1 MISFL
6 FRGIL
11 RDSQRSRLP
20 IIIITSG
27 VMLTVVLSAFMTG
40 VLGDAVNL
48 SARFS
53 TGHVKVMTRAYAEN
67 ESQMP
72 NDLAILGVDE
82 LKGEL
87 TEQYPEMEWVE
98 RIHFG
103 GLMDLPDEN
112 GDTKAQGPVTGL
124 AVDLFESGAGEIERL
139 DIAKSLKSG
148 QVPAQPGEILISD
161 DFAKKIDLQLGD
173 EITFFG
179 STMNGSMTFQNF
191 NVVGTVSF
199 GSAALDRGSI
209 IVDLSDA
216 KQVLDMQDAA
226 GEILGY
232 LPGDKYNDKK
242 ALAMAA
248 EFNEQQAGNSD
259 EFAPTMLAL
268 RQQNDLATI
277 LDYSDILGGIFV
289 GIFVFAMSIV
299 LWNTGLLGGLRRY
312 KEFGIRLALG
322 ESKNHIYKTQIYE
335 SVLIGLIGSVLGTV
349 LGLGVAYY
357 LQEVGID
364 FSEITKSAT
373 GSMMLPT
380 LYKANI
386 QPNAFYLGF
395 IPGLFSMVLGTAL
408 SGIGIFKRNTSQ
420 LFKELE
426 V

>member
-20 IIIITSG
+20 VIIIASG
-27 VMLTVVLSAFMTG
+27 VMLTVVLSAWITG
-40 VLGDAVNL
+40 ILGDVVDL
-48 SARFS
+48 SAKFS
-53 TGHVKVMTRAYAEN
+53 TGHVKIMTRAYAEN

-72 NDLAILGVDE
+72 NDLAILGVAE
-82 LKGEL
+82 LKSQLNQE
-87 TEQYPEMEWVE
+87 YPDMDWVE

-112 GDTKAQGPVTGL
+112 GDTKAQGPVAGL
-124 AVDLFESGAGEIERL
+124 AVDLFDERSGEAERL
-139 DIAKSLKSG
+139 AITKSLQSG
-148 QVPAQPGEILISD
+148 RVPTQSKEILVSD
-161 DFAKKIDLQLGD
+161 AFAKKIDLQLED

-191 NVVGTVSF
+191 KVVGTVSF
-199 GSAALDRGSI
+199 GSAALDRGGI

-216 KQVLDMQDAA
+216 KQVLDMEDAA
-226 GEILGY
+226 GELLGY
-232 LPGDKYNDKK
+232 LPGGKYNDKK
-242 ALAMAA
+242 AAA
-248 EFNEQQAGNSD
+248 FAATFNEKYADDPD

-277 LDYSDILGGIFV
+277 LDFSDILGGIFV

-322 ESKNHIYKTQIYE
+322 ESKGHIYKTQLYE

-349 LGLGVAYY
+349 LGLGLAFY
-357 LQEVGID
+357 LQEVGLD
-364 FSEITKSAT
+364 FSELTQNAT
-373 GSMMLPT
+373 GGMMLPSV
-380 LYKANI
+380 YRANI

-408 SGIGIFKRNTSQ
+408 SGIGIFKRNTAQ

>member
-1 MISFL
+1 MIEFL

-27 VMLTVVLSAFMTG
+27 VMLTVILSAFMTG
-40 VLGDAVNL
+40 VLGDVVNL
-48 SARFS
+48 SAKFT

-82 LKGEL
+82 LKAEL
-87 TEQYPEMEWVE
+87 TTAYPDMDWVE

-103 GLMDLPDEN
+103 GLMDLPDEK

-124 AVDLFESGAGEIERL
+124 AVDLFDPESSEIERL
-139 DIAKSLKSG
+139 AIEKSLQSG
-148 QVPAQPGEILISD
+148 RVPKAPGEILTSD
-161 DFAKKIDLQLGD
+161 VFANKIDLQLGD

-191 NVVGTVSF
+191 IVVGTVSF

-209 IVDLSDA
+209 IVDLVDA
-216 KQVLDMQDAA
+216 KQVLDMEDAA
-226 GEILGY
+226 GELLGY
-232 LPGDKYNDKK
+232 LPGGKYNDKK
-242 ALAMAA
+242 ATAMAA
-248 EFNEQQAGNSD
+248 SFNEQRKDDPD

-277 LDYSDILGGIFV
+277 LDYTDIIGGIFV

-357 LQEVGID
+357 LQEVGVD
-364 FSEITKSAT
+364 FSEITKNAT
-373 GSMMLPT
+373 GSMMLPS

-386 QPNAFYLGF
+386 QPNDFYLGF

>member
-20 IIIITSG
+20 VIIIASG
-27 VMLTVVLSAFMTG
+27 VMLTVVLSAWMTG
-40 VLGDAVNL
+40 ILGDVVDL
-48 SARFS
+48 SAKFT
-53 TGHVKVMTRAYAEN
+53 TGHVKIMTRAYAEN

-72 NDLAILGVDE
+72 NDLAILGVAE
-82 LKGEL
+82 LKDQL
-87 TEQYPEMEWVE
+87 NQDYPDMEWVE

-103 GLMDLPDEN
+103 GLMDLPDQN
-112 GDTKAQGPVTGL
+112 GETKAQGPVSGL
-124 AVDLFESGAGEIERL
+124 AVDLFDERSGESERL
-139 DIAKSLKSG
+139 AITKSLQSGRVPTKSK
-148 QVPAQPGEILISD
+148 EILVSD
-161 DFAKKIDLQLGD
+161 AFAKKIDLQLGD

-199 GSAALDRGSI
+199 GSAALDRGGI

-216 KQVLDMQDAA
+216 KQVLDMEDAA
-226 GEILGY
+226 GELLGY
-232 LPGDKYNDKK
+232 LPGGKYNDKK
-242 ALAMAA
+242 AASFAA
-248 EFNEQQAGNSD
+248 AFNEKYADNPD

-268 RQQNDLATI
+268 RDQNDLATI
-277 LDYSDILGGIFV
+277 LDYTDIIGTIFV
-289 GIFVFAMSIV
+289 SIFVFAMSIV

-322 ESKNHIYKTQIYE
+322 ESKSHIYKTQIYE
-335 SVLIGLIGSVLGTV
+335 SILIGLIGSVFGTL
-349 LGLGVAYY
+349 LGLGLAFY
-357 LQEVGID
+357 LQEVGLD
-364 FSEITKSAT
+364 FSELTKNAA
-373 GSMMLPT
+373 GGMMLPSV
-380 LYKANI
+380 YRANI
-386 QPNAFYLGF
+386 QPSAFYLGF

-408 SGIGIFKRNTSQ
+408 SGIGIFKRNTAQ

>member
-20 IIIITSG
+20 IIIIASG
-27 VMLTVVLSAFMTG
+27 VTLTVVLIAFMAG
-40 VLGDAVNL
+40 VFGDVVDL
-48 SARFS
+48 SAKFT

-82 LKGEL
+82 LKSQLKED
-87 TEQYPEMEWVE
+87 YPEMEWVE

-103 GLMDLPDEN
+103 GLMDLPDAN
-112 GDTKAQGPVTGL
+112 GDTKAQGPVAGL
-124 AVDLFESGAGEIERL
+124 AVDLFDPASNETERL
-139 DIAKSLKSG
+139 SIAKSLQG
-148 QVPAQPGEILISD
+148 GRIPTTAGEILISD
-161 DFAKKIDLQLGD
+161 VFAQKIGLQLDD

-191 NVVGTVSF
+191 KVVGTVSF

-216 KQVLDMQDAA
+216 KLVLDMEDAA
-226 GEILGY
+226 GELLGY
-232 LPGDKYNDKK
+232 LPGGKYNDKK
-242 ALAMAA
+242 ATAMAA
-248 EFNEQQAGNSD
+248 SFNEKWADDPD

-277 LDYSDILGGIFV
+277 LDFTDVIGAIFV

-322 ESKNHIYKTQIYE
+322 ESKGHIYKTQIYE
-335 SVLIGLIGSVLGTV
+335 SVLIGLIGSVIGTV
-349 LGLGVAYY
+349 LGLGFAYY

-364 FSEITKSAT
+364 FSEITKNAT
-373 GSMMLPT
+373 GGMMLPS
-380 LYKANI
+380 LYKADI

-408 SGIGIFKRNTSQ
+408 SGIGIFRRNTSQ